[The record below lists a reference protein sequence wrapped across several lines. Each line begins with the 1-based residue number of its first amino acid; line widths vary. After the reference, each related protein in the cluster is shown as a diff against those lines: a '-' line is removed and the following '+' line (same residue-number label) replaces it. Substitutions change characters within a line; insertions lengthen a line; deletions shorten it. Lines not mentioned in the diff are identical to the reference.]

1 MKRGD
6 ITFCFDVAL
15 LAAPLI
21 IGTVV
26 YGSIFATELGIK
38 SARTLI
44 WGKK

>member
-6 ITFCFDVAL
+6 ITFCVDVAL

-21 IGTVV
+21 VGTAI
-26 YGSIFATELGIK
+26 YGTLFAAELGVK
-38 SARTLI
+38 SLRTLI